1 MIKLYNDDCM
11 NVFPSLE
18 DGSVKLTLTD
28 IPYDEV
34 NRKSGGLR
42 NLDKSHAD
50 VITFPLDKFI
60 DEVVRVTSG
69 SIYIFCGSVQVSH
82 IRNRLIDYG
91 LSVRHCIWEKTNP
104 SPMNGQY
111 MWLSSIENCVYA
123 RKKGAYFDIRE
134 RCKSAVWKCPTE
146 KYKGHPTP
154 KPIELMERLIQAS
167 SQSGDTV
174 FDPCMGS
181 GSVGIAAKRT
191 RRNFIGVEFDKKYY
205 SITQDRINKAIK
217 GIGEKKDIFS
227 FTTGN

>member
-1 MIKLYNDDCM
+1 MNDVKLYNDDCM
-11 NVFPSLE
+11 NILPSLV
-18 DGSVKLTLTD
+18 DGSITLTLTD

-50 VITFPLDKFI
+50 IITFPLDKFI
-60 DEVVRVTSG
+60 DEIVRVTSG

-82 IRNRLIDYG
+82 IRNRLIEHG

-134 RCKSAVWKCPTE
+134 RCKSAVWKCPTA

-181 GSVGIAAKRT
+181 GAVGIAAKRT

-205 SITQDRINKAIK
+205 STTQYRIDKAVS
-217 GIGEKKDIFS
+217 GIGGKNDITS
-227 FTTGN
+227 FL

>member
-82 IRNRLIDYG
+82 IRNRLIDHG

-134 RCKSAVWKCPTE
+134 RCKSAVWKCSTE

-167 SQSGDTV
+167 SQPEDIV

-181 GSVGIAAKRT
+181 GAVGIAAKRT
-191 RRNFIGVEFDKKYY
+191 RRNFIGVELNEKYY
-205 SITQDRINKAIK
+205 KITQETINKAIG
-217 GIGEKKDIFS
+217 GIGEKKDITS
-227 FTTGN
+227 FV

>member
-1 MIKLYNDDCM
+1 M
-11 NVFPSLE
+11 NILPSLAA
-18 DGSVKLTLTD
+18 GSITLTLTD

-42 NLDKSHAD
+42 NLDKSQAD
-50 VITFPLDKFI
+50 IITFPLDKFI
-60 DEVVRVTSG
+60 DEIVRVTSG

-82 IRNRLIDYG
+82 IRNRLIEHK
-91 LSVRHCIWEKTNP
+91 LSVRHCLWEKTNP
-104 SPMNGQY
+104 SPMNGQH

-134 RCKSAVWKCPTE
+134 RCKSSVWKCPTE

-167 SQSGDTV
+167 SQPQDTV

-181 GSVGIAAKRT
+181 GAVGIAAKRT
-191 RRNFIGVEFDKKYY
+191 RRNFIGVEFNEKYY
-205 SITQDRINKAIK
+205 KITQERINKAIG
-217 GIGEKKDIFS
+217 GIGEKKDITS
-227 FTTGN
+227 FL

>member
-11 NVFPSLE
+11 NILPSLA
-18 DGSVKLTLTD
+18 DGSITLTLTD

-42 NLDKSHAD
+42 NLDKSRAD
-50 VITFPLDKFI
+50 IITFPLDDFI
-60 DEVVRVTSG
+60 DEIVRVTSG

-82 IRNRLIDYG
+82 IRDRLISYG
-91 LSVRHCIWEKTNP
+91 LSVRHCIWEKSNP
-104 SPMNGQY
+104 SPMNGQH

-123 RKKGAYFDIRE
+123 KKKGAYFDIRE

-181 GSVGIAAKRT
+181 GAVGIAAKRT
-191 RRNFIGVEFDKKYY
+191 RRNFIGVELDKNYY
-205 SITQDRINKAIK
+205 SITQDRIDKAVK
-217 GIGEKKDIFS
+217 GIGEKKDIIS
-227 FTTGN
+227 FL

>member
-1 MIKLYNDDCM
+1 MNDVKLYNDDCM
-11 NVFPSLE
+11 NILPSLA
-18 DGSVKLTLTD
+18 DGSITLTLTD

-50 VITFPLDKFI
+50 IITFPLDKFI
-60 DEVVRVTSG
+60 DEIVRVTSG

-82 IRNRLIDYG
+82 IRNRLIEHG
-91 LSVRHCIWEKTNP
+91 LSVRHCIWEKSNP
-104 SPMNGQY
+104 SPMNGQH

-123 RKKGAYFDIRE
+123 KKKGAYFDIRE

-181 GSVGIAAKRT
+181 GAVGIAAKRT
-191 RRNFIGVEFDKKYY
+191 RRNFIGVELDKNYY
-205 SITQDRINKAIK
+205 SITQDRIDKAVK
-217 GIGEKKDIFS
+217 GIGEKKDIIS
-227 FTTGN
+227 FL

>member
-1 MIKLYNDDCM
+1 MSDVKLYNDDCM
-11 NVFPSLE
+11 NILPSLA
-18 DGSVKLTLTD
+18 DGSITLTLTD

-50 VITFPLDKFI
+50 IITFPLDKFI
-60 DEVVRVTSG
+60 DEIVRVTSG

-82 IRNRLIDYG
+82 IRDRLISYG
-91 LSVRHCIWEKTNP
+91 LSVRHCIWEKSNP
-104 SPMNGQY
+104 SPMNGQH

-123 RKKGAYFDIRE
+123 KKKGAYFDIRE

-181 GSVGIAAKRT
+181 GAVGIAAKRT
-191 RRNFIGVEFDKKYY
+191 RRNFIGVELDKNYY
-205 SITQDRINKAIK
+205 SITQDRIDKAVK
-217 GIGEKKDIFS
+217 GIGEKKDIIS
-227 FTTGN
+227 FL